1 MRGANAKLGSPRE
14 PQGLCERLGA
24 EGGRRR
30 YSMSEGRLSCSE
42 SSKVD
47 LTSAQF
53 DIAADSVTTVRDNR
67 CSASVEVNGRH
78 SCC

>member
-1 MRGANAKLGSPRE
+1 
-14 PQGLCERLGA
+14 
-24 EGGRRR
+24 
-30 YSMSEGRLSCSE
+30 MSEGRLSCSE